1 MPEMLKDGG
10 RQISLSNPFAQM
22 AGVLQIFALMKALL
36 SVSCE
41 HPFS

>member
-10 RQISLSNPFAQM
+10 RLISLSNPFAPM
-22 AGVLQIFALMKALL
+22 ASVRQIFALIKALL
-36 SVSCE
+36 SVGCE